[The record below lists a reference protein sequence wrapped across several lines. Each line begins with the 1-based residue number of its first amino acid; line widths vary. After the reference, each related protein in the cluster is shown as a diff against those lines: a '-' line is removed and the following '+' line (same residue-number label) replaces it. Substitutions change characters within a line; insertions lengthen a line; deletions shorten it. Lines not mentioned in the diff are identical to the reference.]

1 MNQPQLKTN
10 PYPSNLIGHVL
21 QILVGILVVIF
32 TIVMLLTIFYV
43 VDFEFYYTNLSSIDT
58 ALATFGVVL
67 NYIVII
73 LYLVWIVRV
82 HIALRNFFPEYPIK
96 PFGAIIR
103 NIPIINLWG
112 FGNLYMTMSEYFY
125 LKSEQLKSI
134 AGRLKLLLPFLYIT
148 FFIGQAINRFALRNI
163 ETVSD
168 SVIFIGTI
176 FDAAVCIVYLFI
188 TLTINRAL
196 INIVLKLNRST
207 YQ

>member
-125 LKSEQLKSI
+125 LKSEQLEI
-134 AGRLKLLLPFLYIT
+134 DCRQTQIT
-148 FFIGQAINRFALRNI
+148 PP
-163 ETVSD
+163 
-168 SVIFIGTI
+168 IFIYHFFHRTSDQSICTSKYRDG
-176 FDAAVCIVYLFI
+176 
-188 TLTINRAL
+188 
-196 INIVLKLNRST
+196 
-207 YQ
+207 Q